1 VDLQCAYTG
10 NGNIAA
16 PRDVVDAWICNV
28 QTRKTESTLHRG
40 MSVVDRILHTR
51 EMETTLHRGRCALL
65 CGSVPAHEEKTLH
78 GAASQA
84 TKAFAELRRGQCII
98 KLIAAALGSVI
109 LLLSKKPRGKH
120 SKDTMIATLFGF
132 AEARD
137 AIATGESAN
146 EKAASAA
153 AIEAVERA
161 VDGQPAGKEESVRV
175 PGGERGR
182 KRRSAWLLLRL
193 GNYVSGFWA
202 WGLGFRVL
210 GFGFRTGYGSTL
222 CW

>member
-1 VDLQCAYTG
+1 MDLQCAYTG

-120 SKDTMIATLFGF
+120 SKDTMIATLRGF
-132 AEARD
+132 AELREL
-137 AIATGESAN
+137 TPLQ
-146 EKAASAA
+146 
-153 AIEAVERA
+153 RA
-161 VDGQPAGKEESVRV
+161 RV
-175 PGGERGR
+175 PTRGR
-182 KRRSAWLLLRL
+182 RLQRLERQWKGQSTASLLARR
-193 GNYVSGFWA
+193 
-202 WGLGFRVL
+202 RVL
-210 GFGFRTGYGSTL
+210 GCQVVSEDGSGDQHGCCCDWGIMFRGFGLGV
-222 CW
+222 